1 MKIISRTY
9 CSIFLV
15 FLLFCPL
22 LHSESQWQNVKT
34 WIYNEQP
41 FADSSNGSQY
51 LVPANHWI
59 YDSIRMLTL
68 ETGAVSLV
76 NKSPLSAAELEVFF
90 NDICYERLSPYGK
103 KLYNNAEKWFSSIKI
118 EKKGLPL
125 NLSLQPSLNLA
136 FFYRNTNHIY
146 PEFDYRDI
154 PPLFSMPVSI
164 SALNYA
170 YLHYDLSVFQR
181 YEFANSAFRFTNISF
196 SDNEYDGTISH
207 LSHLSLGVPIRG
219 RNFWNFKIGKGG
231 LNIGH
236 TATPSI
242 ILSDRMETAT
252 YAQLTFFGSNIRY
265 AGNVTQLAVNKYLYY
280 HTLDFKLFKRITIS
294 AIEGVM
300 VNAPFEL
307 TYLNPLEL
315 FHGLQAWNFYKDY
328 NRDLSATV
336 FPDNGDSRVGSLLA
350 LSAEINPWKYSR
362 LYFLFQM
369 NQYQLSYE
377 TKTIP
382 NAIGC
387 QSGLDIIFPLKNG
400 YLTANIE
407 GLWTSPYMYKLE
419 NKNWS
424 FCMNRRGFY
433 GSGQFQWTGGG
444 EVSGPDTIMAQI
456 SSGFS
461 APGKWN
467 CNTFYRFLIQGAMH
481 KNTAAN
487 ENGFWKTFPGKDN
500 NGEPDNNKEKALAM
514 ATVKTPTGIPQY
526 THRLGIEGS
535 YILNRHFKF
544 KGYSGFAYRIN
555 NDNKYGNPVF
565 GFEAAVAAEFSI
577 FGGKKTIIQ

>member
-22 LHSESQWQNVKT
+22 LYSESQWQNVKT

-103 KLYNNAEKWFSSIKI
+103 NLYNNAEKWFSSIKI

-164 SALNYA
+164 SVLNYA

-252 YAQLTFFGSNIRY
+252 YAQLTFFGSNVRY

-280 HTLDFKLFKRITIS
+280 HTVDFRLFKKIIIS
-294 AIEGVM
+294 ATEGVM

-350 LSAEINPWKYSR
+350 LSAEINPW
-362 LYFLFQM
+362 
-369 NQYQLSYE
+369 N
-377 TKTIP
+377 
-382 NAIGC
+382 
-387 QSGLDIIFPLKNG
+387 
-400 YLTANIE
+400 
-407 GLWTSPYMYKLE
+407 
-419 NKNWS
+419 
-424 FCMNRRGFY
+424 MNRRGFY

-577 FGGKKTIIQ
+577 FGGKKTIIR